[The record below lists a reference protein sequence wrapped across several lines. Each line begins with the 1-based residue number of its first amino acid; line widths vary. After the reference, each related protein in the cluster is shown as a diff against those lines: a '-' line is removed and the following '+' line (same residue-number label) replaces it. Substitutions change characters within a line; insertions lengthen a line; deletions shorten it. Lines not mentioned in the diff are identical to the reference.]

1 MCIVASLSLW
11 AAAIL
16 IDAHREEAR
25 LAAARQ
31 AEEADIQQDD
41 EWKDEEPDGSARFVL
56 PL

>member
-1 MCIVASLSLW
+1 MCLVASSCLW

-16 IDAHREEAR
+16 IDACREEVR

-31 AEEADIQQDD
+31 AEEADIRQDD